1 MWLCGGGV
9 EMERGPQMAVIINVV
24 TWEFSDLMI
33 YEASNLFNLLLV
45 CVFFFFCAKISYL
58 CVFC

>member
-1 MWLCGGGV
+1 MVHILHVVVWWGGV

-45 CVFFFFCAKISYL
+45 CVFFFL
-58 CVFC
+58 CKN

>member
-1 MWLCGGGV
+1 
-9 EMERGPQMAVIINVV
+9 MERGPQMAVIINVV

-45 CVFFFFCAKISYL
+45 CILLNTRFSLYTY
-58 CVFC
+58 